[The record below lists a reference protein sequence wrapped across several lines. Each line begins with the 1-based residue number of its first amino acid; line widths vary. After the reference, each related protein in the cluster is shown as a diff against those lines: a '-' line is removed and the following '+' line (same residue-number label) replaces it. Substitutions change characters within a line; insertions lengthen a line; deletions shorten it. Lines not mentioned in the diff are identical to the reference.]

1 MSYQDEAL
9 RRMEAWEKE
18 NNRQLNTLSE
28 TEWLDVITKILPLTR
43 DEAEAWLQR
52 LRGQM

>member
-1 MSYQDEAL
+1 MSYQEEAL

-28 TEWLDVITKILPLTR
+28 EEWLDVITRILPLTM
-43 DEAEAWLQR
+43 DEAEAWLQS
-52 LRGQM
+52 LRSQQ